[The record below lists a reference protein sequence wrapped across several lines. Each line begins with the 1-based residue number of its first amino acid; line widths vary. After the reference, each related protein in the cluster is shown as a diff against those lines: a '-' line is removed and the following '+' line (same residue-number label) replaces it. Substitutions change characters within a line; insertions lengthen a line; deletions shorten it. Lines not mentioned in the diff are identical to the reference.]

1 LFYLVKYKVID
12 MSKIGNKP
20 VFFSSDTFVK
30 HTDDHIEVKGKKGC
44 LKLNFL
50 YVTLNIVD
58 NYIFVKPI
66 NGDKKNKKFH
76 GLYRSLINNMV
87 IGVNE
92 GFQKVLILKGVGY
105 NAKMTK
111 NGIIFNLG
119 FSHTIEKE
127 IPQSIKVN
135 IEKQGQKITINS
147 ISKHDAGLF
156 AAQIRSLKV
165 PEPYLGKGI
174 RYEDEVIIKKVG
186 KTNTK

>member
-1 LFYLVKYKVID
+1 

-20 VFFSSDTFVK
+20 IFFPSDTFVE
-30 HTDDHIEVKGKKGC
+30 HTNSHIEVKGKKGC

-50 YVTLNIVD
+50 HVSLNII
-58 NYIFVKPI
+58 NNCIFIKPI
-66 NGDKKNKKFH
+66 NNDKKNKKFH

-87 IGVNE
+87 VGVNE

-105 NAKMTK
+105 NAKMANNK
-111 NGIIFNLG
+111 IVFNLG

-127 IPQSIKVN
+127 IPKSISVN
-135 IEKQGQKITINS
+135 IEKQGQKITISS
-147 ISKHDAGLF
+147 ISKHDTGLF

-174 RYEDEVIIKKVG
+174 RYENEIIIRKVG